1 MLFEGKAGK
10 ARVRTYALPQEIPSE
25 KGKMYYEI

>member
-1 MLFEGKAGK
+1 MFLEGKEGK
-10 ARVRTYALPQEIPSE
+10 ARVRIFALPQEIPSE